1 MSGGKHITP
10 VVIANWKMQ
19 LGVRDTAVRLAILR
33 AKLKNFGHQVKVV
46 VCPSYMSLMEAKKML
61 RNSKI
66 QLGAQDVFWDEK
78 GAYTGEVSPLTLL
91 EAGVGY
97 VLLGHSERRQYL
109 GETDVMVARKIIS
122 ALSHNLMPVICVGET
137 AHERND
143 GLQETVVRRQLSNAL
158 RSAPPPSLNR
168 TVYLAYE
175 PIWAIG
181 SGEPAPADLADD
193 MRVFI
198 RQTLI
203 DRYSLPLVTR
213 CFRILYGGS
222 VNADNV
228 CDYIRPGGYDGAL
241 VGTASLEPSNFYTIL
256 TTIRKKFN

>member
-19 LGVRDTAVRLAILR
+19 LGIRDTAVRIAVLR
-33 AKLKNFGHQVKVV
+33 AKLKNFGHHVQVVI
-46 VCPSYMSLMEAKKML
+46 CPSYLSLMDAKKML

-66 QLGAQDVFWDEK
+66 RLGTQDVFWDEK
-78 GAYTGEVSPLTLL
+78 GAYTGEVSPLMLL
-91 EAGVGY
+91 EAGVEY
-97 VLLGHSERRQYL
+97 VILGHSERRQHL

-122 ALSHNLMPVICVGET
+122 ALAHGLMPIICVGET
-137 AHERND
+137 AHERSD
-143 GLQETVVRRQLSNAL
+143 GLQEIVVRRQITNAL

-193 MRVFI
+193 MRAFI

-203 DRYSLPLVTR
+203 DRYGLPLVTR

-222 VNADNV
+222 VSASNV
-228 CDYIRPGGYDGAL
+228 SDYIRPGGYDGAL
-241 VGTASLEPSNFYTIL
+241 VGTASLDPANFYTIL